1 MFSKQE
7 RRKNKYKF
15 DETKVCKAEEVRK
28 YFVNPKIERFWLVCK
43 FIVWISDI
51 QTQWYMLQSMF
62 FRTGALKNF
71 AMLEFLF
78 NKVAGLQT
86 CNFINKKLHH
96 RCFSVK
102 FAKSL
107 RASFL
112 QSTSGGCFWKYLMNS
127 LFIAYENDESCHSV
141 VSTYWLSRTYFI
153 YCACFVSFY
162 FFHLFLFFCG
172 FYHMLRHWGKFV
184 NT

>member
-51 QTQWYMLQSMF
+51 QTQWYMLPSMF
-62 FRTGALKNF
+62 FRTGALKNS

-127 LFIAYENDESCHSV
+127 LFIAYENDESCHCV
-141 VSTYWLSRTYFI
+141 VCIGSPAPI
-153 YCACFVSFY
+153 SFY
-162 FFHLFLFFCG
+162 
-172 FYHMLRHWGKFV
+172 
-184 NT
+184 